1 MNIMALYVYL
11 YSTVDVCINTNYDKS
26 RQSCV
31 VKTFDELSKPCN
43 IGLCTNM
50 HKLSRLYLFVRE
62 AASITDHEFV
72 KIVQCM

>member
-31 VKTFDELSKPCN
+31 VKTFDELSKPILVYALICIN
-43 IGLCTNM
+43 SQGLIC
-50 HKLSRLYLFVRE
+50 L
-62 AASITDHEFV
+62 
-72 KIVQCM
+72 